1 MRESSLR
8 SIKTNPYVFVTS
20 LALSLSREHFA
31 DKTGTRTC
39 GGTTTRRVAR
49 STEEPFL
56 SDCRFH
62 AAPFHGRHDRQLH
75 LFAGIFHGCHRHHA
89 WPTSLHVT
97 VIMTGTPQHGGLRL
111 CRRTCQLQ
119 VPRID
124 GARRTRALVSCA
136 CAELFLYRAFRSRP
150 TNKDHGHHQL
160 RQHRRFDAHFMV
172 VPVTATLPRPCR
184 RPALA

>member
-136 CAELFLYRAFRSRP
+136 CAELFLLPP
-150 TNKDHGHHQL
+150 TQL
-160 RQHRRFDAHFMV
+160 CAER
-172 VPVTATLPRPCR
+172 
-184 RPALA
+184 